1 MVYYFV
7 NFVMMFS
14 LIELNFHCN
23 LTINADIMLVLMLD
37 LCFKKLKFIRDYVGL
52 EMVMQITTK
61 YDYVNFG

>member
-1 MVYYFV
+1 VVYYFV